1 MALRRTCIV
10 LARGQGPVTY
20 ARIAAG
26 GNLRMDDEHERTA
39 TALSRRT
46 CTALARGQGPV
57 TQAYHARIVAGNLR
71 LDDEQLSLASRLDEL
86 HSALKNDRFL
96 LPDDHLESAA
106 QFLGGS
112 TTVKQNMS
120 SHVSSLLDRIG
131 NNNSKL
137 LPPSSLSPQSSLVSG
152 GLTGAA
158 FATAQRLFLSNNNP
172 KGFYIHGSVG
182 VGKSMLMDT
191 FYEVCN
197 SGAERIR
204 RRRLRCHFHEFMLDV
219 HQRIHAYKK
228 EHPKSDPIPP
238 VAASIAKEARLLAFD
253 EMQITDIADAMI
265 MKRLFTILLDLGVV
279 VVATSNRP
287 PESLY
292 EGGINRERFLPFI
305 DVLNQRMAVVEMTS
319 QHDYRRDRAVEFAN
333 DGLPTFVESSNDK
346 DVLEEWF
353 ASGQGE
359 TRQVTIPVAMGR
371 SIHIN
376 RANDT
381 CAWMSFDELC
391 KQPRHAADYIAIAQS
406 FDTVI
411 CENVPQLC
419 GDTYNEAR
427 RFVTLIDALYE
438 ARTRLVISSHV
449 DKDMLFVG
457 FDAELQSADGDEEI
471 ATREQPIQRRNGD
484 EESLVIG
491 EGGSSSSSSTTMI
504 RTKDGDIEWS
514 ATGRIGVSLAQLSA
528 VREVAFSFKRAESRL
543 AEMSGVQWGK
553 QRE

>member
-1 MALRRTCIV
+1 MLREAAAAAEVAASDHNNDERASDVTNAHIIAMAL
-10 LARGQGPVTY
+10 
-20 ARIAAG
+20 
-26 GNLRMDDEHERTA
+26 
-39 TALSRRT
+39 RRT

-57 TQAYHARIVAGNLR
+57 TQAYHARIAAGNLR

-86 HSALKNDRFL
+86 HSELQNDRFL
-96 LPDDHLESAA
+96 LHDDHLESAA
-106 QFLGGS
+106 QFLGDPTS
-112 TTVKQNMS
+112 VKQSMS

-131 NNNSKL
+131 SNDSHSGA
-137 LPPSSLSPQSSLVSG
+137 PSSSLISG

-158 FATAQRLFLSNNNP
+158 FATAQRLFLSNTNP

-197 SGAERIR
+197 SGEPIR

-228 EHPKSDPIPP
+228 ENPRSDPIPP

-265 MKRLFTILLDLGVV
+265 LKRLFTILLDLGVV

-319 QHDYRRDRAVEFAN
+319 QHDYRRDRALESATG
-333 DGLPTFVESSNDK
+333 GLPTFVKSKDK
-346 DVLEEWF
+346 DALEEWF
-353 ASGQGE
+353 VCGKGE

-371 SIHIN
+371 SIHIE
-376 RANDT
+376 RANDA

-391 KQPRHAADYIAIAQS
+391 KQPRHAADYIAVAQK

-438 ARTRLVISSHV
+438 ARTRLVISSAV
-449 DKDMLFVG
+449 DKEDLFVG
-457 FDAELQSADGDEEI
+457 FDAELESADGDEEI
-471 ATREQPIQRRNGD
+471 AIREQPIKKPNGK

-491 EGGSSSSSSTTMI
+491 EGGSSSSSSTTII

-543 AEMSGVQWGK
+543 AEMSGAQWGK
-553 QRE
+553 QRG

>member
-1 MALRRTCIV
+1 MALRRTCI
-10 LARGQGPVTY
+10 
-20 ARIAAG
+20 
-26 GNLRMDDEHERTA
+26 
-39 TALSRRT
+39 S
-46 CTALARGQGPV
+46 LARGQGPV
-57 TQAYHARIVAGNLR
+57 TQAYHARIAAGKLR
-71 LDDEQLSLASRLDEL
+71 LDEEQLSLASRLDDL
-86 HSALKNDRFL
+86 HGALKNDRFL
-96 LPDDHLESAA
+96 LHDDHLESAA

-112 TTVKQNMS
+112 STVKQNMS
-120 SHVSSLLDRIG
+120 LHVSSLLDRIG
-131 NNNSKL
+131 SDNSGSAA
-137 LPPSSLSPQSSLVSG
+137 PSSSLVSG

-158 FATAQRLFLSNNNP
+158 FATAQRLFLSNTNP

-197 SGAERIR
+197 SNAERIR

-228 EHPKSDPIPP
+228 ENPKSDPIPP

-265 MKRLFTILLDLGVV
+265 MRRLFTILLDLGVV

-305 DVLNQRMAVVEMTS
+305 DVLNQRMTVVEMTS
-319 QHDYRRDRAVEFAN
+319 QHDYRRDRALEFAN
-333 DGLPTFVESSNDK
+333 GGLPTFVKSKDK
-346 DVLEEWF
+346 DALEEWF
-353 ASGQGE
+353 AFGEGE

-371 SIHIN
+371 SIDIK

-381 CAWMSFDELC
+381 CAWMNFDELC
-391 KQPRHAADYIAIAQS
+391 KQPRHAADYIAVAQK
-406 FDTVI
+406 FDTII

-438 ARTRLVISSHV
+438 ARTRLVISSDV
-449 DKDMLFVG
+449 DKEDLFVG
-457 FDAELQSADGDEEI
+457 FDAELESADGDEEI
-471 ATREQPIQRRNGD
+471 AIREQPIQHPKGD

-514 ATGRIGVSLAQLSA
+514 ATGRIGVSLAQLSG
-528 VREVAFSFKRAESRL
+528 VREVSFAFKRAESRL
-543 AEMSGVQWGK
+543 AEMSGAQWGK
-553 QRE
+553 QRK